1 MGLIPTTIPNSIC
14 ATILV
19 CILNQPFKQTKW
31 AVQVYFPSVAR
42 LHTRFIDFIR
52 SGTFYLRLLVNCWEY
67 LRTSPLSDAMFT
79 LSQADTSHR
88 SISWYNHSLRE
99 RVLVTGADLKTVS
112 LYYHSETY
120 DGWSWYTTYY
130 KHYFPSVHS
139 LSRCNGDSVGSTSLH
154 FKFIFSSVFLFLP
167 VLSCNSILFSYF
179 IVSYFMLYYMLGY
192 RVEQSVMTTW
202 SLLFDSSKLHSKY
215 IPILFNLKW

>member
-31 AVQVYFPSVAR
+31 AVHVYFPSVAR
-42 LHTRFIDFIR
+42 LHTRLIDFIR
-52 SGTFYLRLLVNCWEY
+52 SRTFYLRLLVNCWEY
-67 LRTSPLSDAMFT
+67 LSTSSLSYAMFT

-88 SISWYNHSLRE
+88 SISWYNHSIRE
-99 RVLVTGADLKTVS
+99 CVLVTGADLKTVS

-120 DGWSWYTTYY
+120 DGWSYTTYY
-130 KHYFPSVHS
+130 KHYSSSVHS
-139 LSRCNGDSVGSTSLH
+139 LLRRYGDSAGSTSLL
-154 FKFIFSSVFLFLP
+154 FKFIFSSVFLYLP

-179 IVSYFMLYYMLGY
+179 IVSNFILYYIVGY
-192 RVEQSVMTTW
+192 RVQQSVMSTW
-202 SLLFDSSKLHSKY
+202 SLLYRSIKLHSKY
-215 IPILFNLKW
+215 IPILFK

>member
-1 MGLIPTTIPNSIC
+1 MGLIPTTIPNSIF

-19 CILNQPFKQTKW
+19 CILNQPFKQRKS
-31 AVQVYFPSVAR
+31 AVRVYFPSVAR

-52 SGTFYLRLLVNCWEY
+52 SRTFHLRLLVNCWEY

-120 DGWSWYTTYY
+120 DGWSYTTYY
-130 KHYFPSVHS
+130 KHYNSPSVHS
-139 LSRCNGDSVGSTSLH
+139 LSQRDGDSVGSTSLL

-179 IVSYFMLYYMLGY
+179 IVSCFILY
-192 RVEQSVMTTW
+192 
-202 SLLFDSSKLHSKY
+202 
-215 IPILFNLKW
+215 